1 MNRKTDG
8 AAHRQLTLALDVL
21 TLRGLGARERA
32 EAVALLAQL
41 LLEAS
46 GAVHEEGDHEDC

>member
-1 MNRKTDG
+1 MNRKNDG

-32 EAVALLAQL
+32 EAVARLAQL

-46 GAVHEEGDHEDC
+46 GAVHEEGEHEDC

>member
-8 AAHRQLTLALDVL
+8 VAHRQLSLALDVL
-21 TLRGLGARERA
+21 TLQGLGAREGA

-46 GAVHEEGDHEDC
+46 GATRGEGDDEDR